1 MTQPSRLTSERTMRG
16 HNLKIGSTQAWGERE
31 ALEAWR
37 RPCPF
42 GNKSLSPTGC
52 PHDQPGGFLPLW
64 DSFSA
69 GWDRPHL
76 GHLTSQGDLKW
87 QCSSNSNK
95 FHALQR
101 CANSTK
107 ETRARKVREKNWGG
121 SALHPDDTKRRH
133 EVPRKSPHAMSRLDH
148 HICWRLTFH
157 CVYHGTHPLEGLV
170 YHVSHVLLRCHV
182 LLVNVSRA
190 V

>member
-42 GNKSLSPTGC
+42 GNKSRSPTGC

-101 CANSTK
+101 LGPP
-107 ETRARKVREKNWGG
+107 WGG
-121 SALHPDDTKRRH
+121 LGH